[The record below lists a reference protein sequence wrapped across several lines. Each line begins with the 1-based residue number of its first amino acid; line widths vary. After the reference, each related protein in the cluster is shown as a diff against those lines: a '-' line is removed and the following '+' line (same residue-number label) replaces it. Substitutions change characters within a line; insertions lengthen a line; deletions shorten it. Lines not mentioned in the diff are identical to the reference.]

1 MPVPRV
7 CVHCR
12 KTLLASTY
20 EMFEHVKK
28 CAPKSNTKKLNIS
41 NPSFK
46 PKPTKPKV

>member
-7 CVHCR
+7 CAHCR

-28 CAPKSNTKKLNIS
+28 CAPKYDVNKSIVSKPL
-41 NPSFK
+41 FK
-46 PKPTKPKV
+46 PKPPKPKV